1 MTRRSLWAALACA
14 AALASAAPAAQASSD
29 GWLSSGTDPAAVV
42 AALETHRDK
51 VPVEF
56 EERLRYA
63 LPDGTLRVMLVA
75 ADRDAP
81 TEAFVASATTWLQW
95 FGEDRIA
102 YARVTPD
109 QLVRLLGSPDITFVE
124 PDYRI
129 QLNLAVSAPDVNA
142 RSTAAAPG
150 IWSFSAGTGT
160 RGTLGSSVTGLA
172 ADQVTGKG
180 VTVAVVDGG
189 IDGTH
194 RDFGGWDCDPQPY
207 QPCQSRIK
215 EHATLPAVNGG
226 GIDVPAETTNDFA
239 GGHGTHV
246 AGIIAGNGFTSR
258 DYQPS
263 ASDIGTYG
271 GDGRPIGV
279 APQASLVSVK
289 NGELIWA
296 GLGVMGL
303 QWVKANAQR
312 LGIRVVNNSWG
323 CLGGCAYN
331 PSSAASV
338 VQRDLYRA
346 GVLVTFAAGNDAG
359 GSDGA
364 RFSGDSQSPYVLS
377 VANYDAATHQ
387 LASSSSRG
395 SSSAALPA
403 AATWDP
409 DAEPSAGYRRPDI
422 AAPGQNIWAARSLTG
437 GAASLVPRQSTGDVL
452 GGENACCIRDYAVMS
467 GTSMA
472 APHVA
477 GAAANLFSAC
487 PSARV
492 LDVMRALIAGA
503 NPTRVKKTGS
513 TVTAQAFEVGYGG
526 LDVRGSLTWLRTNV
540 SGCA

>member
-1 MTRRSLWAALACA
+1 MIRTFIRVALAGA
-14 AALASAAPAAQASSD
+14 AALTLAAPAAGAASTPVD
-29 GWLSSGTDPAAVV
+29 WLAAVD
-42 AALETHRDK
+42 AHRDK

-56 EERLRYA
+56 EERLRYL

-75 ADRDAP
+75 AKRDAA
-81 TEAFVASATTWLQW
+81 TETLAASATSWLQW
-95 FGEDRIA
+95 FGDSRTA

-109 QLVRLLGSPDITFVE
+109 QLTRLLASPAITFVE

-129 QLNLAVSAPDVNA
+129 RLSLAVSVPDINA
-142 RSTAAAPG
+142 RGPV
-150 IWSFSAGTGT
+150 WSFNAAGGP
-160 RGTLGSSVTGLA
+160 RGALGSAVSGLT
-172 ADQVTGKG
+172 ADAVTGKG

-194 RDFGGWDCDPQPY
+194 RDFGGWDCQPQPY

-215 EHATLPAVNGG
+215 EHVTLSALNS
-226 GIDVPAETTNDFA
+226 GIDAPVETTNDFA

-263 ASDIGTYG
+263 ASDISTYG
-271 GDGRPIGV
+271 GDGHPIGV

-296 GLGVMGL
+296 GLGVQGL

-312 LGIRVVNNSWG
+312 LGIRVANNSWG

-331 PSSAASV
+331 ASSAEAV

-346 GVLVTFAAGNDAG
+346 GVLVTFAAGNDG
-359 GSDGA
+359 GTSNGA
-364 RFSGDSQSPYVLS
+364 SFSGDSQSPYVLS
-377 VANYDAATHQ
+377 VANYSAATHQ

-395 SSSAALPA
+395 SSAAPLPS

-409 DAEPSAGYRRPDI
+409 DTEPSAGYRRPDI
-422 AAPGQNIWAARSLTG
+422 AAPGENIWSARSLTG
-437 GAASLVPRQSTGDVL
+437 GAASLVPRQSTGDVI

-477 GAAANLFSAC
+477 GAAADLFSAC
-487 PSARV
+487 PPARV
-492 LDVMRALIAGA
+492 LDVMRALLAGA
-503 NPTRVKKTGS
+503 NPTRVTKTGS
-513 TVTAQAFEVGYGG
+513 STVAQPFEVGYGG
-526 LDVRGSLTWLRTNV
+526 LDVGAALTWLRANV
-540 SGCA
+540 SVCA